1 MTNIFLGLKL
11 KDIKPVGNIDQETLD
26 LINDK
31 EKPILTKTE
40 FSVLMGSD
48 YKDYQWHNEY
58 LDFKGV

>member
-1 MTNIFLGLKL
+1 M
-11 KDIKPVGNIDQETLD
+11 KDIKPVGNIDQETLN

-31 EKPILTKTE
+31 EKPILSKTE

-58 LDFKGV
+58 LDYKGV